1 MHKSFRHFAETLRD
15 MRLHK
20 PYTTVSSV
28 PTTLTRL
35 HISNSPSWDLP
46 KAVNCALPVRHLR
59 VLNFSD
65 QAFHAQDL
73 AIFSPSHFKSMLP
86 QLQQLKL
93 SDICLDGLH
102 PFPQLE
108 QADGLDLG
116 LVIRWTE
123 RMPDNTA
130 SLQHLAGIVP
140 NSVCLKDVVHISASL
155 FAEMAVQ
162 RHFSLYAA
170 RSSAMSA
177 ILQTPRC
184 QPLLLNVLP
193 GLQVDWTCL
202 FQHASSVRLHGCV
215 HIYNFNSLPSKPSW
229 HFVMWRNS
237 AWTLHWKARGLLKA
251 GSHKGFYNQEYASQM
266 DCQHSH
272 IIMGS
277 SDVVNVASFG
287 SSLWSVM

>member
-1 MHKSFRHFAETLRD
+1 
-15 MRLHK
+15 MRLHQ

-46 KAVNCALPVRHLR
+46 QAFNCAVPVRHLR
-59 VLNFSD
+59 VLNISD
-65 QAFHAQDL
+65 QAFQAQDL
-73 AIFSPSHFKSMLP
+73 ADFSPSHFKSMLP
-86 QLQQLKL
+86 QLQKLKL

-108 QADGLDLG
+108 QADGLALG
-116 LVIRWTE
+116 LVIRCSE
-123 RMPDNTA
+123 RMLDNTA
-130 SLQHLAGIVP
+130 SLQHLAGIMP
-140 NSVCLKDVVHISASL
+140 NYVCLKDVVHISASL

-162 RHFSLYAA
+162 RHFSLHAA
-170 RSSAMSA
+170 QSSTMSA
-177 ILQTPRC
+177 ISQTPRC
-184 QPLLLNVLP
+184 QALKLNVLP

-229 HFVMWRNS
+229 KFVMWRDS
-237 AWTLHWKARGLLKA
+237 AWTLHWKARNLLKA
-251 GSHKGFYNQEYASQM
+251 GIYKGFYDEKYGSQM

-272 IIMGS
+272 MIMGS
-277 SDVVNVASFG
+277 SDVVNVWSFG
-287 SSLWSVM
+287 QSVWSVR

>member
-46 KAVNCALPVRHLR
+46 NAVNCALPVRHLR
-59 VLNFSD
+59 VLDFSD

-130 SLQHLAGIVP
+130 SLQHLETVP
-140 NSVCLKDVVHISASL
+140 GPCIGRLEVCSKQVVTKAFIIRSMQVRWTASTRTL
-155 FAEMAVQ
+155 IIIIIIIIIKT
-162 RHFSLYAA
+162 L
-170 RSSAMSA
+170 SSS
-177 ILQTPRC
+177 
-184 QPLLLNVLP
+184 
-193 GLQVDWTCL
+193 
-202 FQHASSVRLHGCV
+202 
-215 HIYNFNSLPSKPSW
+215 
-229 HFVMWRNS
+229 
-237 AWTLHWKARGLLKA
+237 
-251 GSHKGFYNQEYASQM
+251 
-266 DCQHSH
+266 
-272 IIMGS
+272 
-277 SDVVNVASFG
+277 
-287 SSLWSVM
+287 